1 MSMSMDGTDMILV
14 DVKEKKKKVKPT
26 ERHKRWTIF
35 YGFWIGVSPNGSCG
49 I

>member
-1 MSMSMDGTDMILV
+1 MVMDGTDTILV
-14 DVKEKKKKVKPT
+14 DVKKKGKKDQGQQKDT
-26 ERHKRWTIF
+26 RRWTII